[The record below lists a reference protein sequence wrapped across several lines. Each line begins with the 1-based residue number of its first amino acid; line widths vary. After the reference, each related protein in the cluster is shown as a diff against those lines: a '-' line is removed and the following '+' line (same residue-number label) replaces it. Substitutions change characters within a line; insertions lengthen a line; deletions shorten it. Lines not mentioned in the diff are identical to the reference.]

1 MFTRKLFWISPN
13 PTNWNFSHQVFPI
26 FRWPELGLGRFT
38 DAQKLAGL
46 PLQAIAHYT
55 TDAFPPL
62 IHPSTLPHIDRGII
76 GRAQPPLWG
85 EWRYP
90 QQGQEM
96 TNWNF
101 SITRSNVK
109 FPLPFGTSCLIIA
122 DNLPAPARFFAQTIE
137 YAGWSWLWGV
147 FAQCM
152 LTPVIPNPAGDPRR
166 SKRQITP
173 LFLVL

>member
-1 MFTRKLFWISPN
+1 MFTRKSFWISPD

-46 PLQAIAHYT
+46 PLQNHST
-55 TDAFPPL
+55 LHNSPL

-109 FPLPFGTSCLIIA
+109 FTLPFGTSCLIIA

-137 YAGWSWLWGV
+137 YVGWSWLWGV